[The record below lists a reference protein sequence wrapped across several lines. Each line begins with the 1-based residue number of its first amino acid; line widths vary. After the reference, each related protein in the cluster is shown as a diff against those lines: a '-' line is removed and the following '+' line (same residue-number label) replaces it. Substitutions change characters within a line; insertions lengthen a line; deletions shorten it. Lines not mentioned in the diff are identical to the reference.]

1 LTFPAFRFFSA
12 SAILS
17 SERVFEAIR
26 QLFSREMEEIED
38 LVEGLLE

>member
-1 LTFPAFRFFSA
+1 MAQVIA
-12 SAILS
+12 NY
-17 SERVFEAIR
+17 ERVFEAIR